1 MNRFLFFYLLISL
14 HNLRLDFDEIVF
26 AGSVLVEMTKY
37 IADWR
42 RPAVPERIRQGNSR
56 CCLPLLASIGPV
68 FHGLPEL
75 KDVEDLKPEISHNF
89 IQDCISSAGNKVDT
103 FKKKLYDVAI
113 EMKSYYSEETRKRFA
128 DAQFY
133 KMLLSDVCFVV
144 VVIHGIVS
152 KNERKLPLSSSV
164 LRMCLRDIFLL
175 ENQIPFLLVQDLV
188 KLRFESQG
196 TKIIH
201 QLLSAV
207 IHHPLTS
214 NHMDKQPL
222 HLLDLLRHTYIGIGQ
237 SPAQGS
243 DSDCPNKLF
252 SAKQIHDR
260 GVRFWEAVS
269 RKIGYSIV
277 QMEFDANFGN
287 LYMPPLL
294 IDESFESIFLN
305 IAAYEASRCD
315 LRKFEVTTYLC
326 LLQHLARD
334 PESVGVLRNNVIRT
348 KEDNKSI
355 VKMFQRMCENLQPN
369 FQPYDRL
376 LSELQFFPSGFIASI
391 ICWSRKPST
400 THLVSRFFFTSA
412 VLGTII
418 ALANIL
424 SFLVN
429 SNKVM
434 FIDKLL

>member
-1 MNRFLFFYLLISL
+1 M
-14 HNLRLDFDEIVF
+14 
-26 AGSVLVEMTKY
+26 
-37 IADWR
+37 
-42 RPAVPERIRQGNSR
+42 
-56 CCLPLLASIGPV
+56 ASIGPV

-133 KMLLSDVCFVV
+133 KMLLFDVCFVV
-144 VVIHGIVS
+144 VVIHGMVS

-164 LRMCLRDIFLL
+164 LRMCLRDFFLL

-188 KLRFESQG
+188 KLRFGRRG

-214 NHMDKQPL
+214 NHMDEQPL

-243 DSDCPNKLF
+243 DSDCPNKFF
-252 SAKQIHDR
+252 SAKQLHDR
-260 GVRFWEAVS
+260 VVRFWEAVS

-287 LYMPPLL
+287 LYMAPLL

-376 LSELQFFPSGFIASI
+376 SSELQFFPSGFIAST

-418 ALANIL
+418 ALAHIL

-434 FIDKLL
+434 LIDKLL